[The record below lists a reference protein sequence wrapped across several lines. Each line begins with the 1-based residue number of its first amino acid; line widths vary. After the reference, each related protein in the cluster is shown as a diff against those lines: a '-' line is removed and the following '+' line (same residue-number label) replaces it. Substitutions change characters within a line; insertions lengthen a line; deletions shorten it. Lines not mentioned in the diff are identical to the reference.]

1 MGLVHQVFEFE
12 FVDTVGFELG
22 LECGR
27 VGVEMVRLLR
37 KIVEF
42 VVHVRVLKAFEE
54 KGDERS
60 E

>member
-1 MGLVHQVFEFE
+1 LGLVHQVFEFE

-27 VGVEMVRLLR
+27 VGVEKVRLLR

-54 KGDERS
+54 RGDERL

>member
-1 MGLVHQVFEFE
+1 LGLVHQVFEFE